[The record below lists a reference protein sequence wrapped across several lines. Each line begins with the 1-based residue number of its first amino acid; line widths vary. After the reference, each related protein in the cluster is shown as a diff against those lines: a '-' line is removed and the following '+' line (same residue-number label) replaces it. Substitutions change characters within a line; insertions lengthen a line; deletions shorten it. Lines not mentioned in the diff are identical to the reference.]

1 MEICSETR
9 RVIRVKASERLTR
22 RIDRLELTLAKMR
35 ERRDDRARIIDME
48 IKIRHAKELREVE
61 MSCGE

>member
-1 MEICSETR
+1 M
-9 RVIRVKASERLTR
+9 KASERLTR